1 MKAVLL
7 IKTGVFCLIGT
18 IIFAGG
24 GCEIVQ
30 EALQEEF
37 EHGSSSRGSSEDFK
51 PRFVLAVCSIVKYP
65 RAQMIEQQVDFNGT
79 PIWINKNQ
87 LFDSKRV
94 KKARAIPRPGNPDL
108 LDFELKL
115 DPLGK
120 THWQMLVA
128 TARGNEV
135 ALMID
140 KRCVATFV
148 PEMPHNDSDRIDWV
162 TIRAG
167 VDTYTARGVVRFA
180 ERNHVHFNPD
190 AGNFF
195 KFL

>member
-1 MKAVLL
+1 
-7 IKTGVFCLIGT
+7 
-18 IIFAGG
+18 
-24 GCEIVQ
+24 
-30 EALQEEF
+30 
-37 EHGSSSRGSSEDFK
+37 
-51 PRFVLAVCSIVKYP
+51 
-65 RAQMIEQQVDFNGT
+65 
-79 PIWINKNQ
+79 
-87 LFDSKRV
+87 
-94 KKARAIPRPGNPDL
+94 
-108 LDFELKL
+108 
-115 DPLGK
+115 
-120 THWQMLVA
+120 
-128 TARGNEV
+128 
-135 ALMID
+135 MID

>member
-65 RAQMIEQQVDFNGT
+65 PAQMIEQQVDFNGT

>member
-7 IKTGVFCLIGT
+7 IKIGVFCLIGSV
-18 IIFAGG
+18 IFAGG

-51 PRFVLAVCSIVKYP
+51 PRFVLAVCSIVQYP

-87 LFDSKRV
+87 LFDSKRI

-128 TARGNEV
+128 TAQGKEV

>member
-7 IKTGVFCLIGT
+7 IKTGVFCLIGSV
-18 IIFAGG
+18 IFAGG

-51 PRFVLAVCSIVKYP
+51 PRFVLAVCSIVQYP

-87 LFDSKRV
+87 LFDSKRI

-128 TARGNEV
+128 TAQGKEV